1 MKLGRCASSILVC
14 LLVWLLDGAVGSAA
28 TPAPEGEGARAAAED
43 HAAVLQ
49 RYCVTCH
56 NERLRTAGLALD
68 LLDVANAAAHA
79 EVWEKVIGQLRSRT
93 MPPAQRPRPD
103 DATYDALATYLET
116 SLDRAAAARPNPGRP
131 LLHRMNRTEY
141 RNAVRD
147 LLALDADVSAQPAD
161 DSTYG
166 FDNIADA
173 LGMSPLLLESYVTTA
188 RKIAR
193 LAVGSP
199 AIPPAT
205 TTYNTPLDL
214 TQSYH
219 LRELPLGTRGG
230 IRVDEYVPVDADYE
244 ISVRLR
250 RGAGGSIRG
259 IGEEHR
265 LELTLDGERI
275 GLFAIGGPDAYRPLT
290 GGGLGVNK
298 AFSADEHMR
307 VRLPIEAG
315 RRTIIAAFVGKPAA
329 LLEQV
334 RQPFLRSYVAA
345 NSRSGLPEVDR
356 LLLAGPFEAARPDDS
371 ASRNRI
377 FSCRPRSGDGS
388 ACARAIFDR
397 LGRLAYRR
405 PLEAPELD
413 RLLGFYT
420 EGRRHGDFEAGIEL
434 ALRYLLA
441 SPQFIFRLETEPADL
456 AAGEVYPLADLDLA
470 ARLSFFLWS
479 SIPDDTLLTA
489 AERGELRDPDG
500 LARQVRRML
509 ADPRAGSLVEN
520 FAGQWLYLRNL
531 TNTHPDP
538 PTFPDFDD
546 NLRRSMRRETE
557 LFVESIM
564 REDRSVLDL
573 LTADYTFVNERL
585 ARHYEIPGI
594 YGDRFRRIR
603 VTDETRRGLLGHAS
617 VLTVTSYATRTS
629 PVLRGKWILENLL
642 GAPPPPPPPDVPDL
656 EDTGSA
662 VGLSIR
668 ERLEQHRAN
677 PACAVCH
684 ARMDPYG
691 FGLENFDAVGRWR
704 LTGADGAAIDAS
716 GTLPDGTAFD
726 GPSELRAAIM
736 LRPEQLVTTLTRKLL
751 TYAVGRGLEY
761 YDAPVVRGIV
771 RRAADEGYRFS
782 SLIMGIV
789 TSDPFRMKVKR
800 PAPADE
806 PARAAAAG
814 P

>member
-1 MKLGRCASSILVC
+1 MKIGRCASSILVC
-14 LLVWLLDGAVGSAA
+14 LLVWLVDGAVGRAA
-28 TPAPEGEGARAAAED
+28 TPAPEVEEAAEAD

-68 LLDVANAAAHA
+68 QLDVANVAAHA
-79 EVWEKVIGQLRSRT
+79 EVWEKVVGKLRSRT

-103 DATYDALATYLET
+103 DATYDSLATYLET
-116 SLDRAAAARPNPGRP
+116 SLDRAAAVRPNPGRP

-141 RNAVRD
+141 RNTVRD
-147 LLALDADVSAQPAD
+147 LLALDADVSALPAD

-173 LGMSPLLLESYVTTA
+173 LGMSPVLLESYVTTA

-199 AIPPAT
+199 AIPPVT

-230 IRVDEYVPVDADYE
+230 IRVDKYVPVDADYE

-259 IGEEHR
+259 IGEEHL

-275 GLFAIGGPDAYRPLT
+275 GLFAIGGPDAYRPVT
-290 GGGLGVNK
+290 GGGLGVTK
-298 AFSADEHMR
+298 AFWADEHMR
-307 VRLPIEAG
+307 VRLPIPAG
-315 RRTIIAAFVGKPAA
+315 RRTIVAAFVGKPAA
-329 LLEQV
+329 LLEQA
-334 RQPFLRSYVAA
+334 RKPFLRSYVAA
-345 NSRSGLPEVDR
+345 NSRSGLPEVDK

-371 ASRNRI
+371 ASRKKI
-377 FSCRPRSGDGS
+377 FSCRPALVDDS
-388 ACARAIFDR
+388 ACARTIFLR
-397 LGRLAYRR
+397 LARLAYRR

-413 RLLGFYT
+413 RLLEFYT
-420 EGRRHGDFEAGIEL
+420 EGRRDGGFETGIEL

-456 AAGEVYPLADLDLA
+456 AAGQVYPLADLDLA

-509 ADPRAGSLVEN
+509 ADPRAGALVEN

-531 TNTHPDP
+531 ANTTPDP

-557 LFVESIM
+557 LFIESIM
-564 REDRSVLDL
+564 REDHSVLEL

-585 ARHYEIPGI
+585 ARHYEMPGI
-594 YGDRFRRIR
+594 YGDRFRRVR
-603 VTDETRRGLLGHAS
+603 VTDEARRGLLGHAS

-656 EDTGSA
+656 EDTGNA
-662 VGLSIR
+662 AGLSIR

-684 ARMDPYG
+684 AQMDPYG

-704 LTGADGAAIDAS
+704 LTGVDGAAIDAS
-716 GTLPDGTAFD
+716 DTLPDGTAFD

-736 LRPEQLVTTLTRKLL
+736 RRPEQFVTTLTRKMLI
-751 TYAVGRGLEY
+751 YAVGRGLEY
-761 YDAPVVRGIV
+761 YDAPVVRAIV
-771 RRAADEGYRFS
+771 RKAADEGYRFS
-782 SLIMGIV
+782 SVVMGIV
-789 TSDPFRMKVKR
+789 TSDPFRMKMKR
-800 PAPADE
+800 LAPAKE

-814 P
+814 L